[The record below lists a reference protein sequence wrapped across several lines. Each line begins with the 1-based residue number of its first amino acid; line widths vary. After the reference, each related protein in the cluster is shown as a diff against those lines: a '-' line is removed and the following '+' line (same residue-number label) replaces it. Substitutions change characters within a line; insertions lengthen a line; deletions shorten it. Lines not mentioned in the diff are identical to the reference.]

1 MTRLLALLALASAA
15 MTVATVAWITRR
27 CARPCQSAPARALY
41 REPDDGVP
49 AMIPARDTW
58 SVPLTWD
65 GVVKWEREAWPHP
78 LAHD

>member
-1 MTRLLALLALASAA
+1 MTRLALVALGALAMVAA
-15 MTVATVAWITRR
+15 TIVYASHRR
-27 CARPCQSAPARALY
+27 NPDAIPTQY